1 MRCRTVISPPVSAL
15 IHHQGGAVT
24 RSQLE
29 SMGLTRHGVASLVA
43 SGQLVSIH
51 AGVYCAGHPTWL
63 EHAWAGVVIAGPGA
77 CVGGMA
83 AAHLYG
89 MTNESERIGVWC
101 PRHRPRVSSPSWR
114 FRQGFRV
121 GVGEPRRTRIEDTL
135 IDLCAGQDAG
145 TMSSWL
151 GKALAERLTTPQR
164 IERALDDAPTM
175 AGRRL
180 FRELLGQ
187 QREVPIVRLSRGTCA
202 MSSAS
207 TVCPKAYVRNRCE
220 EGLVVTSFMRDTGSL
235 SSWMDNAG
243 TWGWDNAMMAGV
255 MRAI

>member
-1 MRCRTVISPPVSAL
+1 MSQSAL
-15 IHHQGGAVT
+15 ACGA
-24 RSQLE
+24 LD
-29 SMGLTRHGVASLVA
+29 
-43 SGQLVSIH
+43 
-51 AGVYCAGHPTWL
+51 
-63 EHAWAGVVIAGPGA
+63 
-77 CVGGMA
+77 
-83 AAHLYG
+83 
-89 MTNESERIGVWC
+89 IG
-101 PRHRPRVSSPSWR
+101 SPSWR

-164 IERALDDAPTM
+164 IERALGDAPTM